1 MQTFVHSF
9 QDLQVYQLAFEGSVD
24 LYRLSQ
30 PVAEAA
36 NLPLTR
42 KLLAT
47 SHAVRANIAAAWGKR
62 RDLVALMG
70 HLSEA
75 QLAAADM
82 QLWLEAAIGAGC
94 LTANTGQDLSDRYRC
109 IYLALDHLMENATAA
124 AQRRQGDQ
132 ETVWRATA

>member
-1 MQTFVHSF
+1 
-9 QDLQVYQLAFEGSVD
+9 
-24 LYRLSQ
+24 
-30 PVAEAA
+30 
-36 NLPLTR
+36 
-42 KLLAT
+42 
-47 SHAVRANIAAAWGKR
+47 
-62 RDLVALMG
+62 MG